1 MKIKRANLKY
11 IKEIKRISRKY
22 KFKVQ
27 GSKEMY
33 VLVEDK
39 EIIGFTGLIHHK
51 WNNTLG
57 ISDIFVIPKHRR
69 KGYGLKLIKFLI
81 SRAKG
86 TNYRCI
92 IAEAPSL
99 SGAPKFYEEAGFRK
113 CGYNDRYYS
122 NSGKEIALWYS
133 YNLKKAK
140 GRRTN

>member
-1 MKIKRANLKY
+1 MEIKRANLKH
-11 IKEIKRISRKY
+11 IKEIKRISRRY
-22 KFKVQ
+22 KFKLQ

-39 EIIGFTGLIHHK
+39 EIIGFTGLIRHE
-51 WNNTLG
+51 WNSTLG
-57 ISDIFVIPKHRR
+57 ISDIFVIPKHRG

-81 SRAKG
+81 NRAKE

-92 IAEAPSL
+92 IAETPSL
-99 SGAPKFYEEAGFRK
+99 GGAPKFYGKAGFRK

-133 YNLKKAK
+133 YDLKKTK
-140 GRRTN
+140 KSKN